1 MKKIIMSLAIAFMAI
16 MPTMA
21 QNNKVEK
28 KQLTPEERF
37 ERKANALSDK
47 MMLDD
52 ATKAKFVPMYTEYL
66 KELKD
71 VCPNKEVAKK
81 PCSELTE
88 KEISERIEKR
98 FDAKQKR
105 LDVEKKYYKKFKTVL
120 NARQLQQVFCKNGKG
135 KRACAKFSPRMNCK
149 NNKAFKRGPQNMR
162 QCKGVCPGNQENCAG
177 KECNNK
183 ECPNNK

>member
-1 MKKIIMSLAIAFMAI
+1 MKKIIMSLTIAFMAI

-52 ATKAKFVPMYTEYL
+52 AAKAKFVPMYTEYL

-88 KEISERIEKR
+88 KEISERIE
-98 FDAKQKR
+98 
-105 LDVEKKYYKKFKTVL
+105 
-120 NARQLQQVFCKNGKG
+120 
-135 KRACAKFSPRMNCK
+135 
-149 NNKAFKRGPQNMR
+149 
-162 QCKGVCPGNQENCAG
+162 
-177 KECNNK
+177 
-183 ECPNNK
+183 

>member
-1 MKKIIMSLAIAFMAI
+1 MKKIFMTLAIACMAI
-16 MPTMA
+16 MPSMA

-52 ATKAKFVPMYTEYL
+52 ATKAKFVPMYQEYL
-66 KELKD
+66 KELKE

-88 KEISERIEKR
+88 KEISERMEKC

-105 LDVEKKYYKKFKTVL
+105 LDIEKKYYKKFKTIL

-135 KRACAKFSPRMNCK
+135 KRAACGKFAPRMNNK
-149 NNKAFKRGPQNMR
+149 NNKAFMRGPLNMPPC
-162 QCKGVCPGNQENCAG
+162 QGACPDGNANCSN

-183 ECPNNK
+183 ECPNK

>member
-1 MKKIIMSLAIAFMAI
+1 MSLAIAFMAI

-66 KELKD
+66 KEFKE

-98 FDAKQKR
+98 FDARQKR

-149 NNKAFKRGPQNMR
+149 TTKHSSAAHKTCVSAKAYARAIRQTAPARNVITKNVPIINNI
-162 QCKGVCPGNQENCAG
+162 VV
-177 KECNNK
+177 
-183 ECPNNK
+183 